1 LGLLSA
7 RPEFSDLDG
16 IPLMAL
22 RAPRFTHSEE
32 VFKRVVDLLLGGCVT
47 VLSLPLL
54 ACIALAIRLESPGSV
69 LYVQKRVGKGGK
81 YFNFYKFRSM
91 FQDADSRKAALI
103 AENEAGG
110 HLFKIRRDPRLTRVG
125 TAIRRLS
132 LDELPQLFNVLK
144 GDMSLVGPRPLPRD
158 DLPKELS
165 ETPYSLWLERRR
177 SVIPGITGL
186 WQVNGRSDLPF
197 EEMVRFDLFY
207 VENWSLFL
215 DIRILWQTIPVI
227 IKGKGAY

>member
-1 LGLLSA
+1 
-7 RPEFSDLDG
+7 
-16 IPLMAL
+16 M
-22 RAPRFTHSEE
+22 
-32 VFKRVVDLLLGGCVT
+32 
-47 VLSLPLL
+47 
-54 ACIALAIRLESPGSV
+54 
-69 LYVQKRVGKGGK
+69 
-81 YFNFYKFRSM
+81 
-91 FQDADSRKAALI
+91 
-103 AENEAGG
+103 
-110 HLFKIRRDPRLTRVG
+110 FKIRRDPRLTRVG
-125 TAIRRLS
+125 AALRRLS

-215 DIRILWQTIPVI
+215 DAKILWQTIPVI
-227 IKGKGAY
+227 IRGKGAY